1 MNGGRFQRMSFLSRE
16 GRDGSFLA
24 SDFLEGDQI
33 LGRAWELMYVHTH
46 TRERS
51 SLTELT
57 DATPRGGI

>member
-1 MNGGRFQRMSFLSRE
+1 MSFLSRE